1 MIIKIKMSNTK
12 IIFLLINITLV
23 LCNSNIT
30 TQVAN
35 EKEYIEVFYKGCER
49 LLNATSK
56 NCAIATLEWDFKCCY
71 VQIGEHNKSC
81 RYLKDDN
88 KWIKNYAIQL
98 GNENENEKVIIECE
112 SSFIQ
117 FCLFFILLF
126 FIF

>member
-1 MIIKIKMSNTK
+1 MSNTK

-35 EKEYIEVFYKGCER
+35 EKEYIEVFYKGCIR

-71 VQIGEHNKSC
+71 IQIGEDNKTC
-81 RYLKDDN
+81 EYLKDNN
-88 KWIKNYAIQL
+88 KWIKNYKNAL
-98 GNENENEKVIIECE
+98 EESSGEKVTIKCE
-112 SSFIQ
+112 SSFIKL
-117 FCLFFILLF
+117 CLFFILLF